1 MGQTRKMRF
10 LLASALFAAVSA
22 LPAAQDDCKPVTV
35 QPNFNLTKFVGGVGG
50 VGKWYI
56 HKEMTIK
63 YLPANERYCVVAS
76 YTQKDATHV
85 KVHNYANLNHTNG
98 PVDDSDV
105 HVKSLG
111 GICGISKDK
120 TTEAKLEVGPCYLSF
135 SPGLPLG
142 PTGSSQLGAST
153 VSVLTAR
160 SPRLTSGRSSPVAS
174 QLTRR
179 RRGAPLAQVS
189 TTAVFG
195 SSRKATSATRPSLLG
210 SKIWQRP
217 RDTTLLSLSMSSR
230 RAASTCPGLPP
241 RTKLREVPP
250 PNQAT

>member
-63 YLPANERYCVVAS
+63 YLPVNERYCVVAS

-120 TTEAKLEVGPCYLSF
+120 TTEAKLEVGPCDLSIISRF
-135 SPGLPLG
+135 AFGSYWVVAAGDLSCIGADCAQPEGDYEWAFVSG
-142 PTGSSQLGAST
+142 GQPTHK
-153 VSVLTAR
+153 
-160 SPRLTSGRSSPVAS
+160 TSGGCIPGTGVNDSGMWIFTKNNVRDEKVLSAIRAVA
-174 QLTRR
+174 
-179 RRGAPLAQVS
+179 
-189 TTAVFG
+189 TAKGYDVNYLNDVTQEG
-195 SSRKATSATRPSLLG
+195 CKY
-210 SKIWQRP
+210 
-217 RDTTLLSLSMSSR
+217 
-230 RAASTCPGLPP
+230 LPP
-241 RTKLREVPP
+241 K
-250 PNQAT
+250 